1 MERRNCFGAKLA
13 GCLFIELGNVRPG
26 AGRKKNREAYQAI
39 DMRRSGARMRQL
51 FLEAGYDVK
60 EIQRFLHLSCPQ
72 PIYRWMKG
80 QMLPTVDHLF
90 MLSKLLGI
98 HMEDFLIE
106 KKPEEMD
113 EVFIAYR
120 SMALYFRNVNVLAA
134 K

>member
-1 MERRNCFGAKLA
+1 MDGSRWTRGAMDMAVLYDTYLGIDLA
-13 GCLFIELGNVRPG
+13 GTGRYLEELIG
-26 AGRKKNREAYQAI
+26 K
-39 DMRRSGARMRQL
+39 SG
-51 FLEAGYDVK
+51 FSVK
-60 EIQRFLHLSCPQ
+60 GIQNILHLSCPQ